1 MTRTTRPRS
10 LRYTATDPEGKT
22 VLWSVTG
29 TDAFDISN
37 DGVLT
42 FKSPPDYE
50 AADSHTVTVQASDET
65 TDPATQALTVTINN
79 LDEAGRLTLSSEQPQ
94 VDAALTA
101 TLSDPDGASDII
113 WLWERS
119 SNRSTWTEI
128 DDETSNS
135 YTPETGDISNYLRVR
150 VTYTDGHGEPDSKS
164 FQRDG
169 HQPGEG

>member
-1 MTRTTRPRS
+1 MI
-10 LRYTATDPEGKT
+10 
-22 VLWSVTG
+22 G

-37 DGVLT
+37 GALT

-79 LDEAGRLTLSSEQPQ
+79 LDEAGSLTLSSEQPQ

-101 TLSDPDGASDII
+101 TLTDPDGASDIK
-113 WLWERS
+113 WVWERS

-128 DDETSNS
+128 DDETSRQLHA
-135 YTPETGDISNYLRVR
+135 GDRRHKQLSAGQGDLHRRAMRSSAVKVSSVWPPTR
-150 VTYTDGHGEPDSKS
+150 
-164 FQRDG
+164 
-169 HQPGEG
+169 